1 MKDQNKVMHALLNQ
15 RIATDSLVLRPQT
28 LAKLRGH
35 SQRIDIGRLI
45 GLVGD
50 ADLIGI
56 VAQLFQGQVLHRL
69 ATAEQQ
75 GQPDTDHTCRTAP
88 NITKQTTHQNNHAP
102 SKR

>member
-1 MKDQNKVMHALLNQ
+1 MKNQKKMVHALLNQ
-15 RIATDSLVLRPQT
+15 RVAICGLTLHSQS

-35 SQRIDIGRLI
+35 SQRIEIGRLI

-56 VAQLFQGQVLHRL
+56 VAQLFQGQVLYRL

-75 GQPDTDHTCRTAP
+75 GQSDTDHTCRTAP

-102 SKR
+102 PKR